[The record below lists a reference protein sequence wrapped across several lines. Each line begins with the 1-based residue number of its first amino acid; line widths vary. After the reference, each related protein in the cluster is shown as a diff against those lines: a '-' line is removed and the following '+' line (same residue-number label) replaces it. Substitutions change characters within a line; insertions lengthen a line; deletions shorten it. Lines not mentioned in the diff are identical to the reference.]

1 MKKDIVTHFAFFIS
15 FFLIITVL
23 KRWFSLDFLPFWIGG
38 LIGTLLPDIDHLIY
52 IYFLK
57 PHELTS
63 QRVEAMLAK
72 GEALKSAE
80 LLTATKDER
89 DGLIIHTAQFQVLF
103 LVFAFLI
110 VTSSGNLLGQGLVL
124 AFLIHLL
131 IDQIVD
137 LVEKKNVDKW
147 FSTMPV
153 ELDEK
158 QRKWF
163 IGANVLAVVV
173 LAVFF

>member
-1 MKKDIVTHFAFFIS
+1 M
-15 FFLIITVL
+15 
-23 KRWFSLDFLPFWIGG
+23 SL
-38 LIGTLLPDIDHLIY
+38 TTRRTA
-52 IYFLK
+52 FLK
-57 PHELTS
+57 
-63 QRVEAMLAK
+63 
-72 GEALKSAE
+72 
-80 LLTATKDER
+80 
-89 DGLIIHTAQFQVLF
+89 
-103 LVFAFLI
+103 

-147 FSTMPV
+147 FSRMPV